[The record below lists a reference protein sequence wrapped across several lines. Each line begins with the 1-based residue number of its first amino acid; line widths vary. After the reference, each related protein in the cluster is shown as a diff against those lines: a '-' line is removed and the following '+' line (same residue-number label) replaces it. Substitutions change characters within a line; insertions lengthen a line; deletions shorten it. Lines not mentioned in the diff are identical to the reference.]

1 MARAILQFIL
11 TEWEKSARGGE
22 GAALRARVP
31 AALPLP
37 PGLASRTAEGVA
49 VHRVRFSPKN
59 GFATAAAVSVED
71 LPFDAK
77 TETFRLGC
85 VELESEDEGLVV
97 RYRWST
103 WSGGAPQRS
112 MFDVGGKEHPL
123 KKQAFTLQPG
133 QWGLLEYNGRFSD
146 PDTSHWYYQ
155 HTRANV
161 ALVDGIDPEL
171 FTSAEPRFI
180 HREIADLW

>member
-1 MARAILQFIL
+1 MARALLQFIV
-11 TEWEKSARGGE
+11 TEWDKSARGGE

-37 PGLASRTAEGVA
+37 PELTSRAVEGVA
-49 VHRVRFSPKN
+49 VHRVRFSHVN
-59 GFATAAAVSVED
+59 GFETPVAVSVED

-77 TETFRLGC
+77 KETFRLGC
-85 VELESEDEGLVV
+85 VELEPEDGGLVV

-112 MFDVGGKEHPL
+112 MFDAGGKEHPL
-123 KKQAFTLQPG
+123 IKQAFMLQPS
-133 QWGLLEYNGRFSD
+133 QWGRLEYNGRFSD
-146 PDTSHWYYQ
+146 PDTSYWYYQ

-161 ALVDGIDPEL
+161 AFLDVIEPEL
-171 FTSAEPRFI
+171 FTSAQPLFS